1 MTSIF
6 RREALDHQRD
16 QWIGHIRL
24 AQPLSLRWLTVLV
37 VAAAVAVA
45 LFLSLGQYTRKAR
58 LAGVLVPQGGLLELR
73 TPREAVVLERRV
85 REGDAVRQ
93 GDVLV
98 VLSLD
103 RSSGEGETQAEVRR
117 SLDERRRSLREA
129 VDRQAALQD
138 SRSRALADRIA
149 EMTGERS
156 RHDERTQLQRE
167 RLALAEQALAQFES
181 LRNQDFIAP
190 AQLRAKQQDVLE
202 QRERLQALA
211 QERAQHERN
220 LAALQAEAR
229 ELPLQAQAR
238 LGEIER
244 ELSALAGDTAETESR
259 RREVLRAPQDGVVGA
274 LVAEPGQS
282 VAASAVLVRLMP
294 GQAPLLAELYAPS
307 SAIGFLRPAQPV
319 LMRYHAFPYQKFG
332 SQAGRVLGV
341 SRTPVPADA
350 RLSVAGLPVDEP
362 LYRVTVALE
371 RQDVQAYGQPQPLAP
386 GMQLEADVQL
396 DRRRLIEWI
405 FEPLLGV
412 AGRV

>member
-37 VAAAVAVA
+37 VAAFIAVA
-45 LFLSLGQYTRKAR
+45 LFLTLGHYTRKAR

-85 REGDAVRQ
+85 REGDTVRQ

-129 VDRQAALQD
+129 VDRQAALQEA
-138 SRSRALADRIA
+138 RSQALAARIA
-149 EMTGERS
+149 EMTRERG
-156 RHDERTQLQRE
+156 RHDERMQLQRE
-167 RLALAEQALAQFES
+167 RLSLAEQALAQFEA

-211 QERAQHERN
+211 QERAQHERS

-274 LVAEPGQS
+274 LAAEPGQS

-332 SQAGRVLGV
+332 SQAGRVVGV
-341 SRTPVPADA
+341 SRTPVPSDA
-350 RLSVAGLPVDEP
+350 RLPVAGVPVDEP
-362 LYRVTVALE
+362 LYRVTVSLE

>member
-6 RREALDHQRD
+6 RPEALDHQRD

-24 AQPLSLRWLTVLV
+24 AQPVSLRWLTVLV
-37 VAAAVAVA
+37 VAAFVAVA
-45 LFLSLGQYTRKAR
+45 LFLTLGHYTRKAR
-58 LAGVLVPQGGLLELR
+58 LSGVLVPQGGLLELR

-93 GDVLV
+93 GDVLY
-98 VLSLD
+98 VLTLD

-129 VDRQAALQD
+129 VERQAALREA
-138 SRSRALADRIA
+138 RSQALADRIA
-149 EMTGERS
+149 EMTRERS

-181 LRNQDFIAP
+181 LRHQDFIAP

-211 QERAQHERN
+211 QERAQHERS

-229 ELPLQAQAR
+229 ELPLQAQAQ

-274 LVAEPGQS
+274 LTAEPGQS
-282 VAASAVLVRLMP
+282 VAASAVLARMMP

-307 SAIGFLRPAQPV
+307 SAMGFLRPAQPV

-332 SQAGRVLGV
+332 SQAGRVLRV

-350 RLSVAGLPVDEP
+350 RPPVAGLPADEP
-362 LYRVTVALE
+362 LYRVTVALD

>member
-149 EMTGERS
+149 EMTRERS

-362 LYRVTVALE
+362 LYRVTVALD